1 MYPPTFLIW
10 GRRPH
15 EDVPHHRRG
24 QVGRV
29 LAPGGAPP
37 PFSNLSHS
45 PFFLLSECSR
55 QLVHPSPSP
64 RHPSLHLALAPCP
77 CTLHPSLHPLDPPR
91 WTLLPWTLQV
101 RQLVRNLNLEAVIRP
116 VVIEVSPPSSN
127 LSHSAFLQ
135 SSILASP
142 FPPSSPPLPPSSPP
156 PRRSSST

>member
-1 MYPPTFLIW
+1 MFRIIDEDKSGECSRQEVRPPLFQSKPFPLF
-10 GRRPH
+10 PSK
-15 EDVPHHRRG
+15 
-24 QVGRV
+24 RV
-29 LAPGGAPP
+29 LAPARAPVTLTP
-37 PFSNLSHS
+37 APF
-45 PFFLLSECSR
+45 P
-55 QLVHPSPSP
+55 
-64 RHPSLHLALAPCP
+64 APCP